1 MTMFLTGRGNMKL
14 FQITDTVL
22 INCENIEALE
32 VVDQLKTRVYM
43 QSGKTFVATFPYG
56 VLVETLSNIEDSG
69 KEALKALNVLKK
81 SATSFAG

>member
-1 MTMFLTGRGNMKL
+1 MKL
-14 FQITDTVL
+14 FKINDSVL

-43 QSGKTFVATFPYG
+43 QSGKTFTATFPYG

-69 KEALKALNVLKK
+69 KEELKKLNTIAK
-81 SATSFAG
+81 SATFFAG